1 MGGEY
6 RVRLLR
12 RDQVCERVCRA
23 GSKDAAVAQIGPD
36 EGVVLD
42 VQRVRPARIAGAA
55 GKRRRISLGLL
66 LRELS
71 ALLEAG
77 LALIEALEALSDK
90 AGAGSRQCRP
100 CSRTCSGAVP
110 GAPLSKAM
118 QAQPDVFPELLVA
131 TVASAGAAG
140 SCQAL
145 RRYQHYEL
153 RIENIRKKVVGA
165 LLYPAAV
172 VAVGFGV

>member
-1 MGGEY
+1 MP
-6 RVRLLR
+6 R
-12 RDQVCERVCRA
+12 RQQ
-23 GSKDAAVAQIGPD
+23 DAAVAQIGPD

-66 LRELS
+66 LQELS

-90 AGAGSRQCRP
+90 AGARQP
-100 CSRTCSGAVP
+100 P
-110 GAPLSKAM
+110 GAGRARGPAQELYQGQPLSKAM

-131 TVASAGAAG
+131 TVASAEG
-140 SCQAL
+140 SGQLPQAL

-172 VAVGFGV
+172 VAVGFGVLMFMLFS